1 MVQILEHTE
10 GKIITAKASKT
21 IIASDYYKLL
31 PLFVNRL
38 KQYPNIRFYLDI
50 ADLEGIDLHDLR
62 EEMNFNT
69 GLANAFD
76 KVALVGK
83 KTDEPWVRDLLNNFT
98 SAEVKWF
105 DLIEKYEAIE
115 WLTANRPKTK
125 ELAGSQTL
133 PKLTSCCPVAKA

>member
-10 GKIITAKASKT
+10 GKIIAAKASKT

-62 EEMNFNT
+62 EETDFNK

-76 KVALVGK
+76 KMALVGK
-83 KTDEPWVRDLLNNFT
+83 TADEPWVRDLWVNFT

-105 DLIEKYEAIE
+105 DSVKKDEAIA
-115 WLTANRPKTK
+115 WLTADRPKTK
-125 ELAGSQTL
+125 ELTGSQ
-133 PKLTSCCPVAKA
+133 KLSEIDFMLSDG

>member
-10 GKIITAKASKT
+10 GKIIAAKASKT

-50 ADLEGIDLHDLR
+50 DDLEGIDLHDLR

-76 KVALVGK
+76 KVALMGK
-83 KTDEPWVRDLLNNFT
+83 KTDEPWVGDLLNHFT

-105 DLIEKYEAIE
+105 DSIEKYEAIE

-125 ELAGSQTL
+125 ELTGFQT
-133 PKLTSCCPVAKA
+133 PSEINFVVSGG